1 MSTIREEYLRNL
13 PHPNVNEILK
23 SNTQSAIK
31 LLKTVGEFAYKVASA
46 KEQLGNQLLSIV
58 ESFRKKNADMKRDRS
73 ALSSAVSCWETLLGE
88 YEKQAQDLLKIS
100 SSLLRQVNTVVFD
113 EVVKKKAIT
122 KKIFS
127 FRESSENQIEKADE
141 VLQKNHK
148 EYSDACSKLAK
159 LQNIGAE
166 AGKQEHVQTLCH
178 NTHNAYVLQ
187 LNTVNNMNRV
197 FYTTTLPEMLDD
209 LQLVQED
216 ISESLRVAFCDC
228 SKIEKDNVVD
238 SVQRLDNIEHMFQLM
253 NSRADIS
260 TFVQANNPGTFKPPN
275 KSYSKPEDSHV
286 LNVVDNRLYLVDV
299 TEPVLKR
306 KYIALQKKLRN
317 YDTVIK
323 KDQEAVKSL
332 KQLQESY
339 SDNPS
344 YGNASEVED
353 DLLKQKN
360 ELRTKEWFRCVA
372 KEQTKLFTADVLNRL
387 QVTEDDLQD
396 ETISDDEGVAGPVDK
411 RHSVHS
417 VKGKRIRKAGNHQFE
432 DHTFKKPKFCYYCKS
447 LIKGLIRQGVRCK
460 ACKMSVHH
468 KCRDNVPYCPGD
480 RNLKGQSLRILRNQ
494 DDDSDGPVYSDV
506 DDAPTPPQHRKPLGP
521 TSSLP
526 VFRREDASVYDTAE
540 SMIPSS
546 EMSYCV
552 ALYDFDGENDG
563 DLKLCAGDR
572 IKVLNSADENWWEG
586 MCGRRTGF
594 FPASY
599 VQVVSSSDVIL
610 RCLFDFNG
618 QEGDELT
625 IQANQ
630 IIVQV
635 RNEGNGWIVG
645 KTGSVEGAFPE
656 TYVEELNNNATD

>member
-1 MSTIREEYLRNL
+1 M
-13 PHPNVNEILK
+13 
-23 SNTQSAIK
+23 
-31 LLKTVGEFAYKVASA
+31 
-46 KEQLGNQLLSIV
+46 
-58 ESFRKKNADMKRDRS
+58 
-73 ALSSAVSCWETLLGE
+73 
-88 YEKQAQDLLKIS
+88 
-100 SSLLRQVNTVVFD
+100 
-113 EVVKKKAIT
+113 
-122 KKIFS
+122 
-127 FRESSENQIEKADE
+127 
-141 VLQKNHK
+141 
-148 EYSDACSKLAK
+148 
-159 LQNIGAE
+159 
-166 AGKQEHVQTLCH
+166 
-178 NTHNAYVLQ
+178 
-187 LNTVNNMNRV
+187 
-197 FYTTTLPEMLDD
+197 
-209 LQLVQED
+209 
-216 ISESLRVAFCDC
+216 
-228 SKIEKDNVVD
+228 
-238 SVQRLDNIEHMFQLM
+238 
-253 NSRADIS
+253 
-260 TFVQANNPGTFKPPN
+260 
-275 KSYSKPEDSHV
+275 
-286 LNVVDNRLYLVDV
+286 
-299 TEPVLKR
+299 
-306 KYIALQKKLRN
+306 
-317 YDTVIK
+317 
-323 KDQEAVKSL
+323 
-332 KQLQESY
+332 
-339 SDNPS
+339 
-344 YGNASEVED
+344 
-353 DLLKQKN
+353 LKQKN